1 VSATR
6 LVVGLLAAAI
16 IAPAA
21 AFAPASVA
29 ASSPGAPVRHA
40 CGFASRVTAIGYA
53 AGATVIGDLS
63 YTYDRA
69 GRRTTAGG
77 SLARVSL
84 PAAVGSTTY
93 NAANQLT
100 KWATNQTKPTYDPN
114 GNTLTDGTLTYVW
127 NARDEL
133 VSLKT
138 GNTVT
143 ATFAY
148 DGLGRRIS
156 KTVSGTTTRFAF
168 DLADFVQEQNASG
181 TPTANLLTGGLDQT
195 FGRTDAAGTR
205 TLLSDA
211 LGSTVALA
219 DAAGVVGTSYT
230 YEPYGKTS
238 QTGSANANSQQF
250 TGREND
256 GPLYY
261 YRARYYQPTFGRFV
275 SEDPAGF
282 AAGDPNLYRYVG
294 GSPTNLTDPS
304 GEIAPF
310 LVACA
315 AGAAFDVGATLLDNW
330 LGGRKTSLGDLLGHA
345 ALGCGSGLLG
355 FGIGK
360 ALASLI
366 RPIEE
371 GIYVVTARSGLSYVG
386 QSMHITTR
394 LARHVATR
402 KIGIAAART
411 AHRIAVPGGRTA
423 REVAEQLKIRE
434 LGGVG
439 ELENVVN
446 PIGHGSKGL
455 LQSFADL
462 DEYLSWLDFHL

>member
-1 VSATR
+1 MSASR
-6 LVVGLLAAAI
+6 FLVGLLAVAL

-21 AFAPASVA
+21 AFAPARVA
-29 ASSPGAPVRHA
+29 AASARASLEIYTDDE
-40 CGFASRVTAIGYA
+40 ASRLTAIGDA
-53 AGATVIGDLS
+53 LGATVVGDLS

-100 KWATNQTKPTYDPN
+100 KWATNQTKPTYDAN
-114 GNTLTDGTLTYVW
+114 GNTLTDGTLSYVW

-133 VSLKT
+133 VTLKT

-143 ATFAY
+143 ASFAY
-148 DGLGRRIS
+148 DGLGRRIA

-168 DLADFVQEQNASG
+168 DRANVVQEQNAAG

-195 FGRTDAAGTR
+195 FGRTDAAGAR
-205 TLLSDA
+205 TLLTDA

-238 QTGSANANSQQF
+238 QSGPANANSQQF

-275 SEDPAGF
+275 SEHPAGF

-304 GEIAPF
+304 GRWLDSFID
-310 LVACA
+310 
-315 AGAAFDVGATLLDNW
+315 AAFIASDLWTITTGS
-330 LGGRKTSLGDLLGHA
+330 RKDADAAWGSLGLDLLGLLLPGVTGLGLIGRVASRADDTVELFRAVGRNELVDIATTGVLRPTRQSMAGKWFAESVDDASRWAEWFSSQTGRPTSVVRVTVDRA
-345 ALGCGSGLLG
+345 AADSLARVERLD
-355 FGIGK
+355 GIGPARYGEGT
-360 ALASLI
+360 ALDRLNAGI
-366 RPIEE
+366 RDIELM
-371 GIYVVTARSGLSYVG
+371 R
-386 QSMHITTR
+386 
-394 LARHVATR
+394 
-402 KIGIAAART
+402 
-411 AHRIAVPGGRTA
+411 
-423 REVAEQLKIRE
+423 
-434 LGGVG
+434 
-439 ELENVVN
+439 
-446 PIGHGSKGL
+446 
-455 LQSFADL
+455 
-462 DEYLSWLDFHL
+462 